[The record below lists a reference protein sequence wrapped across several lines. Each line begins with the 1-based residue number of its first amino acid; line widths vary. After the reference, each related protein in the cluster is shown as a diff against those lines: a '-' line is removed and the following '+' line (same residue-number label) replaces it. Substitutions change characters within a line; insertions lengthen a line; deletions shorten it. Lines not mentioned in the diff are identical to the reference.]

1 MSKARTGWLRAAL
14 DRSEPTV
21 DPMDQADNVVEIM
34 DPQRIM
40 SELRSL
46 SNRLVQVETEG
57 MRLLDRK
64 EQLQRALIEAM
75 KDYGIKGEI
84 VT

>member
-1 MSKARTGWLRAAL
+1 VSSKTGWLRGAL
-14 DRSEPTV
+14 ARSEPTM
-21 DPMDQADNVVEIM
+21 DPHEPDSNVVEIM

-40 SELRSL
+40 TELRSL

-57 MRLLDRK
+57 LRLLDRK